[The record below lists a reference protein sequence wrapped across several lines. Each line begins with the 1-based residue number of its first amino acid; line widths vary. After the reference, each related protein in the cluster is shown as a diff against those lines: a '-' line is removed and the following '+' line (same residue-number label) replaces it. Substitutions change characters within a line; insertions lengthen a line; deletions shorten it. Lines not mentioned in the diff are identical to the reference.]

1 MEAIKQKDIFDKLM
15 SVHPLNR
22 FYPIYKKNKTILLYL
37 FFGGVTFVLNVVMF
51 TFLRWCRLPALLANA
66 QSWWICV
73 MIQYL
78 TNKTW
83 VFMPAEKEKSGL
95 GRELVSF
102 IGGRVFTL
110 VIEEII
116 LMVFIVLLSW
126 NELAVKIFGQAVV
139 IFSNYFISKYFV
151 FK

>member
-1 MEAIKQKDIFDKLM
+1 
-15 SVHPLNR
+15 
-22 FYPIYKKNKTILLYL
+22 
-37 FFGGVTFVLNVVMF
+37 
-51 TFLRWCRLPALLANA
+51 
-66 QSWWICV
+66 

-78 TNKTW
+78 TNRTW
-83 VFMPAEKEKSGL
+83 VFTSADKRKGGW

-110 VIEEII
+110 VIEEGI

-126 NELAVKIFGQAVV
+126 NEIAVKIFGQVVV
-139 IFSNYFISKYFV
+139 ILSNYFISKYFV